1 MKSFGEIISTL
12 LVRHNCVILPN
23 FGGFVARVSPAH
35 IDETRGIITPPR
47 KAILFNQQ
55 LTNSD
60 GLLISEYALANEVT
74 YTEAQATIHGIIDLW
89 NDELKSGKRI
99 GIERVGELHLDIHGR
114 LSFVQ
119 DRFFNLLL
127 SSYGLGVAKFIPIS
141 EKVLE
146 NVEDSSVSKQE
157 KSLIERMEEHVDLT
171 IIQHPA
177 TRIKSSKWKYV
188 AAAACFLPIAFY
200 SFWIPTKTNALES
213 GMISIHDFNPFNAVK
228 PAIYQQIENNIK
240 GENLD
245 EEKSLEDQINELP
258 SDTYSY
264 SYEFDETLFIPIKLK
279 PSNSVSIP
287 AVIPVVQPIPVVKN
301 TEKPVVINTDNTIQ
315 FSGVKSG
322 VKYAVVGCFSEISN
336 AKSYVETL
344 KNEGFNAQ
352 FLDVKNGLYR
362 ISIDSST
369 TADSLQP
376 TIQKAQAKGYNTWI
390 LK

>member
-157 KSLIERMEEHVDLT
+157 KSLIERMEEQVDLT

-213 GMISIHDFNPFNAVK
+213 GMISINDFNPFNAVK
-228 PAIYQQIENNIK
+228 PAIYKQIENNIK
-240 GENLD
+240 GDNLD

-287 AVIPVVQPIPVVKN
+287 AAIPVVQPIPVVKN
-301 TEKPVVINTDNTIQ
+301 TEKPVVINTANTIQ

-390 LK
+390 LE

>member
-12 LVRHNCVILPN
+12 LVRHNCVILPD

-35 IDETRGIITPPR
+35 IDEIRGIITPPR

-60 GLLISEYALANEVT
+60 GLLISEYALANEIT
-74 YTEAQATIHGIIDLW
+74 YTEAQTTIHGIINLW

-99 GIERVGELHLDIHGR
+99 GIERVGELHLDTHGR
-114 LSFVQ
+114 LSFIQ

-127 SSYGLGVAKFIPIS
+127 SSYGLGAAKFIPIS
-141 EKVLE
+141 EKVE
-146 NVEDSSVSKQE
+146 VSSGSSQE
-157 KSLIERMEEHVDLT
+157 KSLIERMEEQVDLT

-177 TRIKSSKWKYV
+177 TRMKSSKWKYV

-213 GMISIHDFNPFNAVK
+213 GMISINDFNPFNAVK

>member
-1 MKSFGEIISTL
+1 
-12 LVRHNCVILPN
+12 
-23 FGGFVARVSPAH
+23 
-35 IDETRGIITPPR
+35 
-47 KAILFNQQ
+47 
-55 LTNSD
+55 
-60 GLLISEYALANEVT
+60 
-74 YTEAQATIHGIIDLW
+74 
-89 NDELKSGKRI
+89 
-99 GIERVGELHLDIHGR
+99 
-114 LSFVQ
+114 
-119 DRFFNLLL
+119 
-127 SSYGLGVAKFIPIS
+127 VAKFIPIS

-157 KSLIERMEEHVDLT
+157 KSLIERMEEQVDLT

-213 GMISIHDFNPFNAVK
+213 GMISINDFNPFNAVK
-228 PAIYQQIENNIK
+228 PAIYKQIENNIK
-240 GENLD
+240 GDNLD

-287 AVIPVVQPIPVVKN
+287 AAIPVVQPIPVVKN
-301 TEKPVVINTDNTIQ
+301 TEKPVVINTANTIQ

>member
-157 KSLIERMEEHVDLT
+157 KSLIERMEEQVDLT

-213 GMISIHDFNPFNAVK
+213 GMISINDFNPFNAVK
-228 PAIYQQIENNIK
+228 PAIYKQIENNIK
-240 GENLD
+240 GDNLD

-287 AVIPVVQPIPVVKN
+287 AAIPVVQPIPVVKN
-301 TEKPVVINTDNTIQ
+301 TEKPVVINTANTIQ

-336 AKSYVETL
+336 AKNYVETL

>member
-99 GIERVGELHLDIHGR
+99 GIDRVGELHLDIHGR

-157 KSLIERMEEHVDLT
+157 KSLIERMEEQVDLT

-213 GMISIHDFNPFNAVK
+213 GMISINDFNPFNAVK

>member
-1 MKSFGEIISTL
+1 
-12 LVRHNCVILPN
+12 
-23 FGGFVARVSPAH
+23 VSPAH

-157 KSLIERMEEHVDLT
+157 KSLIERMEEQVDLT

-213 GMISIHDFNPFNAVK
+213 GMISINDFNPFNAVK
-228 PAIYQQIENNIK
+228 PAIYKQIENNIK
-240 GENLD
+240 GDNLD

-287 AVIPVVQPIPVVKN
+287 AAIPVVQPIPVVKN
-301 TEKPVVINTDNTIQ
+301 TEKPVVINTANTIQ

>member
-157 KSLIERMEEHVDLT
+157 KSLIERMEEQVDLT

-213 GMISIHDFNPFNAVK
+213 GMISINDFNPFNAVK
-228 PAIYQQIENNIK
+228 PAIYKQIENNIK
-240 GENLD
+240 GDNLD

-287 AVIPVVQPIPVVKN
+287 AAIPVVQPIPVVKN
-301 TEKPVVINTDNTIQ
+301 TEKPVVINTANTIQ